1 MAKAFLKRRARPIP
15 PNIVLGVIFVIL
27 AGLAGWLFHRS
38 TYKPVEVNDFQSCVR
53 AGNPILESYP
63 EQCVHNGQS
72 FINPSQNIPK
82 PY

>member
-1 MAKAFLKRRARPIP
+1 MQRFLKRKARPVP
-15 PNIVLGVIFVIL
+15 PNLLLGLIFVTL
-27 AGLAGWLFHRS
+27 ALLTSGLAYRHFS
-38 TYKPVEVNDFQSCVR
+38 KPTTVTDFAGCVK

-72 FINPSQNIPK
+72 FINPTQNIPK